1 MSTNGLKSMFFSQ
14 FLGWINQKL
23 WWMSLE
29 FPAFFGEMMEN
40 APFHHDDVFLSSF
53 PYVLGSSKLEAEI
66 GSWIQIAGMVAIS
79 PVLNH
84 DWHCLIPWKRGV
96 SLHWEH
102 WNNDFFL
109 QSDKTWAGILDNC
122 HIKESLRSAKSRNH
136 LLTKHIPSWWFQP
149 IWKILV
155 KMGIFPT

>member
-84 DWHCLIPWKRGV
+84 DWHCLIPWKRGCHCTGNTEITTFCKV
-96 SLHWEH
+96 IKHELGFWIIATSKKVFEVRNQEIICSQNTSLVGGFNPFE
-102 WNNDFFL
+102 
-109 QSDKTWAGILDNC
+109 KY
-122 HIKESLRSAKSRNH
+122 
-136 LLTKHIPSWWFQP
+136 
-149 IWKILV
+149 
-155 KMGIFPT
+155 